1 MISCVD
7 NDVWHEEL
15 CVFYSWHFG
24 NQLSV
29 VSIVPYFVLKPC
41 LKCFSDSTVAGEEQN
56 GLFLQRFIVCLRFK
70 YGSSF
75 SYCVSDRSSKI
86 YGRSQCF

>member
-7 NDVWHEEL
+7 NDVWREEL

-29 VSIVPYFVLKPC
+29 VSIVPYFVLKP
-41 LKCFSDSTVAGEEQN
+41 LVFKVLL
-56 GLFLQRFIVCLRFK
+56 GL
-70 YGSSF
+70 YSGW
-75 SYCVSDRSSKI
+75 
-86 YGRSQCF
+86 